1 MAAEQ
6 DGPYKATDE
15 AWRSFRVNKIS
26 EEVPLPFVA
35 ESNRLAVLR
44 SQIAVLSRR
53 YLHLGDP
60 KAKQDAAL
68 VAAVVDRLLKICEFA
83 GALANS
89 VFESATRRYEEL
101 QKVDPAKAGKAP
113 VFQPARKFVA
123 AELSRY
129 LSNSK
134 YKANSGKRGIR
145 NPDEGGA
152 LANLTNLDTPKVK
165 VGVPK
170 PKMAKTKQDKTH
182 LEPQAPAKLSRV
194 ATIRKDAQPK
204 IGMFIAVRFLL
215 EDPKKDRDEW
225 IWEFGKVCSINKKR
239 KIPHS
244 ILFVEHDGASK
255 TYELALNDLPQDENS
270 KEICAWVALDG
281 VYPEDMTAYR
291 VLKRSQAAVKA
302 AASVDPTNM
311 QDPVKK
317 RQVEESA
324 QQVPVKRA
332 KGVVAGAAVQGSEA
346 KAGTKEVRTEVVD
359 PSYRRCLLDIMN
371 VSLNFMKMHQIP
383 DQLAKHR

>member
-1 MAAEQ
+1 MA
-6 DGPYKATDE
+6 
-15 AWRSFRVNKIS
+15 
-26 EEVPLPFVA
+26 
-35 ESNRLAVLR
+35 
-44 SQIAVLSRR
+44 SR
-53 YLHLGDP
+53 H
-60 KAKQDAAL
+60 
-68 VAAVVDRLLKICEFA
+68 
-83 GALANS
+83 
-89 VFESATRRYEEL
+89 
-101 QKVDPAKAGKAP
+101 
-113 VFQPARKFVA
+113 
-123 AELSRY
+123 
-129 LSNSK
+129 
-134 YKANSGKRGIR
+134 
-145 NPDEGGA
+145 GGA
-152 LANLTNLDTPKVK
+152 GDCGTQTRQKADVPPKK
-165 VGVPK
+165 LK
-170 PKMAKTKQDKTH
+170 KER
-182 LEPQAPAKLSRV
+182 EPQIKKERGTPLDLGLGHFLPQLSRV

-215 EDPKKDRDEW
+215 EDPKKDQDEW

-302 AASVDPTNM
+302 AASVDPNNM

-346 KAGTKEVRTEVVD
+346 KAGTKD
-359 PSYRRCLLDIMN
+359 
-371 VSLNFMKMHQIP
+371 
-383 DQLAKHR
+383 

>member
-1 MAAEQ
+1 MA
-6 DGPYKATDE
+6 
-15 AWRSFRVNKIS
+15 
-26 EEVPLPFVA
+26 
-35 ESNRLAVLR
+35 
-44 SQIAVLSRR
+44 
-53 YLHLGDP
+53 
-60 KAKQDAAL
+60 
-68 VAAVVDRLLKICEFA
+68 
-83 GALANS
+83 
-89 VFESATRRYEEL
+89 
-101 QKVDPAKAGKAP
+101 
-113 VFQPARKFVA
+113 
-123 AELSRY
+123 
-129 LSNSK
+129 
-134 YKANSGKRGIR
+134 
-145 NPDEGGA
+145 NP
-152 LANLTNLDTPKVK
+152 
-165 VGVPK
+165 
-170 PKMAKTKQDKTH
+170 KQDKTH

-215 EDPKKDRDEW
+215 EDPKKDQDEW

-346 KAGTKEVRTEVVD
+346 KAGTKGKATLDKVLNALAFFRTRW
-359 PSYRRCLLDIMN
+359 YFIHAKGTALDVGEHEGIKIYKA
-371 VSLNFMKMHQIP
+371 SASSRSKERAIP
-383 DQLAKHR
+383 ENA

>member
-1 MAAEQ
+1 M
-6 DGPYKATDE
+6 
-15 AWRSFRVNKIS
+15 
-26 EEVPLPFVA
+26 
-35 ESNRLAVLR
+35 
-44 SQIAVLSRR
+44 
-53 YLHLGDP
+53 
-60 KAKQDAAL
+60 
-68 VAAVVDRLLKICEFA
+68 
-83 GALANS
+83 
-89 VFESATRRYEEL
+89 RRYEEL
-101 QKVDPAKAGKAP
+101 KKVDPAKAGKAP

-170 PKMAKTKQDKTH
+170 PKMANPKQDKTH
-182 LEPQAPAKLSRV
+182 LEPQAPAKAQKNKVEKKPDVPPKKLKKEREPQVKKERGTPLDLGLGHFLPQLSRV

-317 RQVEESA
+317 RQ
-324 QQVPVKRA
+324 
-332 KGVVAGAAVQGSEA
+332 GHCW
-346 KAGTKEVRTEVVD
+346 
-359 PSYRRCLLDIMN
+359 Y
-371 VSLNFMKMHQIP
+371 F
-383 DQLAKHR
+383 

>member
-1 MAAEQ
+1 
-6 DGPYKATDE
+6 
-15 AWRSFRVNKIS
+15 
-26 EEVPLPFVA
+26 
-35 ESNRLAVLR
+35 
-44 SQIAVLSRR
+44 
-53 YLHLGDP
+53 
-60 KAKQDAAL
+60 
-68 VAAVVDRLLKICEFA
+68 
-83 GALANS
+83 
-89 VFESATRRYEEL
+89 
-101 QKVDPAKAGKAP
+101 
-113 VFQPARKFVA
+113 
-123 AELSRY
+123 
-129 LSNSK
+129 
-134 YKANSGKRGIR
+134 
-145 NPDEGGA
+145 
-152 LANLTNLDTPKVK
+152 
-165 VGVPK
+165 
-170 PKMAKTKQDKTH
+170 
-182 LEPQAPAKLSRV
+182 
-194 ATIRKDAQPK
+194 
-204 IGMFIAVRFLL
+204 MFIAVRFLL
-215 EDPKKDRDEW
+215 EDPKKDQDEW

-346 KAGTKEVRTEVVD
+346 KAGTKKGAKGIARVVKGGQGKGKLINSHISQTD
-359 PSYRRCLLDIMN
+359 AVTTSTTHVAQALHACT
-371 VSLNFMKMHQIP
+371 
-383 DQLAKHR
+383 

>member
-1 MAAEQ
+1 MA
-6 DGPYKATDE
+6 
-15 AWRSFRVNKIS
+15 
-26 EEVPLPFVA
+26 
-35 ESNRLAVLR
+35 
-44 SQIAVLSRR
+44 
-53 YLHLGDP
+53 
-60 KAKQDAAL
+60 
-68 VAAVVDRLLKICEFA
+68 
-83 GALANS
+83 
-89 VFESATRRYEEL
+89 
-101 QKVDPAKAGKAP
+101 
-113 VFQPARKFVA
+113 
-123 AELSRY
+123 
-129 LSNSK
+129 
-134 YKANSGKRGIR
+134 
-145 NPDEGGA
+145 NP
-152 LANLTNLDTPKVK
+152 
-165 VGVPK
+165 
-170 PKMAKTKQDKTH
+170 KQDKTH

-346 KAGTKEVRTEVVD
+346 KAGTKKPGEMATTLADELQKQLLTPN
-359 PSYRRCLLDIMN
+359 PSW
-371 VSLNFMKMHQIP
+371 
-383 DQLAKHR
+383 AW